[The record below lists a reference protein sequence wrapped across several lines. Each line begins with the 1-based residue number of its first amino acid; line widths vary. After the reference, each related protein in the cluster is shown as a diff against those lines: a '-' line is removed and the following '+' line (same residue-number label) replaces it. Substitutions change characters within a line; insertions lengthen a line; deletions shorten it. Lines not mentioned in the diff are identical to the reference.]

1 MIPKD
6 TVSAARAALQML
18 YNDRADVYRATLS
31 DNVIETQKIYTALPC
46 HLSLDSKP
54 VLQQGGQVAT
64 APAEF
69 TAYFP
74 PDTDICEGDRLKIT
88 HSGSVDEYDVG
99 TVHSYHI
106 NRICRCKRRGI
117 V

>member
-1 MIPKD
+1 MSGSFIRQCGGAKEGLH
-6 TVSAARAALQML
+6 SLA
-18 YNDRADVYRATLS
+18 
-31 DNVIETQKIYTALPC
+31 C

-54 VLQQGGQVAT
+54 VLQQGEQEAT

-69 TAYFP
+69 TVYFP
-74 PDTDICEGDRLKIT
+74 PEADICEGDRLTIT
-88 HSGSVDEYDVG
+88 HSGGVSECDVG
-99 TVHSYHI
+99 TVYAYHI